1 MTRRTGEDAARCLDC
16 GAEVL
21 GPYCHACGQRH
32 ESRLSP
38 LRRLIA
44 DAASDVL
51 SVDGRLA
58 RTLKRLF
65 LAPGRLTEAYL
76 AGRRTRYTPPFRLYV
91 VSSVVYFGVLT
102 FADTQ
107 RFLLF
112 TVQGPHEVFAEFVG
126 ILPRLMFVLL
136 PVFAL
141 LVKALHP
148 RSGRLYAEHV
158 VFSLHY
164 HAVVFLVFPLD
175 AMLGAAL
182 GPSGGAP
189 AEVLRAALF
198 VYLLVYLAA
207 ALRRVYGGSRTG
219 VVLRGLGLW
228 VLYGLTLGLAGTLT
242 VAPLREML
250 WSRLA
255 GG

>member
-1 MTRRTGEDAARCLDC
+1 MTGRTGEEAARCLDC
-16 GAEVL
+16 GAEAL

-51 SVDGRLA
+51 ALDGRLA
-58 RTLKRLF
+58 RTTKRLF

-76 AGRRTRYTPPFRLYV
+76 AGRRTRYTPPIRIYV
-91 VSSVVYFGVLT
+91 VSSVVYFGVLAL
-102 FADTQ
+102 ADTQ

-112 TVQGPHEVFAEFVG
+112 SVQGPQEVFADFVG

-141 LVKALHP
+141 LVQALHP

-164 HAVVFLVFPLD
+164 HAVVFLIFPLE
-175 AMLGAAL
+175 AMVASLLPAGGTAADVLG
-182 GPSGGAP
+182 
-189 AEVLRAALF
+189 AALF

-207 ALRRVYGGSRTG
+207 ALHRVYGGSRAG
-219 VVLRGLGLW
+219 AALRSLGLW
-228 VLYGLTLGLAGTLT
+228 ILYGLTLGLAGTLS
-242 VAPLREML
+242 VGPLREML
-250 WSRLA
+250 WSRLT